1 MPSLTANPEPDTFR
15 RLVEGEIGVDE
26 YVKSLDE
33 RVREGTDQP
42 AADPPRP
49 PEHDPERAKP

>member
-1 MPSLTANPEPDTFR
+1 MTDRTATPEPDTFR

-33 RVREGTDQP
+33 RVREGGGREQQP
-42 AADPPRP
+42 PADDSNLGESKR
-49 PEHDPERAKP
+49 